1 MSARSIKDV
10 IMQLNKKSMDV
21 SISSPLYGSQ
31 SLSQQPI
38 NQQALLM
45 PDFVCVG
52 VQGMPTGAHAL
63 CWLATEC
70 WVSGIHL
77 HADLQV
83 PNGVRAT
90 LTSFQKEKLEQKV
103 SRPGWNTAAAR
114 LKGSESPSSSSAPSH
129 VVLCTEKW
137 IHSAL
142 ALKIKSSC
150 SSSQSEDLSGADV
163 KSDGLL
169 GNNLGCWHCVF

>member
-1 MSARSIKDV
+1 MSAHSIKDV

-63 CWLATEC
+63 CWLATVLGL
-70 WVSGIHL
+70 WDPS
-77 HADLQV
+77 A
-83 PNGVRAT
+83 RR
-90 LTSFQKEKLEQKV
+90 LT
-103 SRPGWNTAAAR
+103 
-114 LKGSESPSSSSAPSH
+114 
-129 VVLCTEKW
+129 
-137 IHSAL
+137 
-142 ALKIKSSC
+142 
-150 SSSQSEDLSGADV
+150 GAQW
-163 KSDGLL
+163 S
-169 GNNLGCWHCVF
+169 